1 MENETTNK
9 DDSIDNLSLELGQV
23 IKIYSPQNSI
33 LDNNYFYIYYI
44 DRDKIKILN
53 PTTQYN
59 GVLNLEDG
67 NFTDESIEGIEIL
80 MEPEQKGYARQNN
93 LLLGNMITIEFGPPL
108 PEIINGEITNLEEDM
123 IEGPLWNK

>member
-93 LLLGNMITIEFGPPL
+93 LLPGNMITIEFGPPL

-123 IEGPLWNK
+123 IEVTLY